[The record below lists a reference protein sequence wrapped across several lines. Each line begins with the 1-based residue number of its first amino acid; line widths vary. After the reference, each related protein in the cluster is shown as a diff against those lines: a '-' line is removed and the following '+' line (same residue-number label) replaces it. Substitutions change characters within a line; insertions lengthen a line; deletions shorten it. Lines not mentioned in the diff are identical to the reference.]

1 MYLNTIGG
9 LIYNY
14 DGDQPLSAT
23 NPVLNTITIPPN
35 SWGLAAC
42 RNLNAATPAVTF
54 YTIMNSKIW
63 YYDGTAWVNT
73 NHNAGGGSNLGGGGG
88 YIFNY
93 SISGEIW
100 RYDGT
105 GDAVLLIDLGS
116 EDRIADVSVDCS
128 GNFYILKTSDPQ
140 SLKKYNSSAILLNTY
155 SLSGAPIGISGGG
168 FAVFGND
175 IYYDDN
181 SNFVHGTFSGN
192 TVNFV
197 VSPSPVGSIYD
208 FANCPGTATPTQVFD
223 SICANQ
229 FPYNWNGNSY
239 SAPGTYMITLSG
251 SAGCDSIVT
260 LNLSIGTVTGIPQ
273 NVNLCPNQLP
283 YSWNGNNYSTAG
295 NYTAA
300 LTSSNGCDSVATL
313 NLIISN
319 PLIGIPENVAIC
331 PNQLPYT
338 WNGNSYAT
346 TGTYTITLV
355 SSSGCDSVAT
365 LNLSNGP
372 AITGPTQN
380 ITVCANQ
387 IPYSWNGNSYSA
399 AGNYNVTLTASS
411 GCDSIA
417 TLNLSIASTITA
429 PTQNITVCPNQLPY
443 SWNGNNYSSAGNYN
457 VTLTASSGCDS
468 IATLNLSIGPSIT
481 GPVQNITVCPN
492 QLPYSWNGNNYSS
505 AGNYNLTLTASS
517 GCDSIA
523 TLNLSIGNPI
533 TGPTQNISVCE
544 NQLPYSWNGNNYS
557 SAGNYNVTL
566 TAGSGCD
573 SIATLN
579 LSIGNP
585 ITGPTQNISVCENQ
599 LPYSWNGNNYSSAGN
614 YNVTLTASSGC
625 DSITTLNLGIT
636 QNSFITVDTSICP
649 DQLPYHSNGN
659 QYSTP
664 GTYLL
669 TLTNANGC
677 DSIVTVNLSLYTPPV
692 AFAGNDDTAQ
702 YNVPYQLSG
711 SGGTNYEWSPAAPL
725 NNAHT
730 ANPIA
735 VITTTTTFYLNIKDN
750 HGCVGLDT
758 VLIKIQHSPSIYV
771 PSGFSPNGDILN
783 SVFRPIL
790 IDIKQL
796 NYFRVYNR
804 YGQMIFQDRDVV
816 TGWNGTYQGKAQNM
830 GTYTWTL
837 EAVDIKGKLWKMHG
851 TVVLIR

>member
-1 MYLNTIGG
+1 MQKTIPAFVYLLIVLFLSNNKVFAQLPTCPNNHIVYLNTIGG

-23 NPVLNTITIPPN
+23 NPVLNTITIPAN

-140 SLKKYNSSAILLNTY
+140 SLKKYNSSAVLLNTY

-181 SNFVHGTFSGN
+181 TNFVHGTFSGN

-197 VSPSPVGSIYD
+197 VAPSPVGNIYD

-295 NYTAA
+295 NYTAT
-300 LTSSNGCDSVATL
+300 LTSSTGCDSIATL
-313 NLIISN
+313 NLSISN

-331 PNQLPYT
+331 PNQFPYI
-338 WNGNSYAT
+338 WNGNNYPA
-346 TGTYTITLV
+346 TGTYTTTLV
-355 SSSGCDSVAT
+355 SSGGCDSVAT
-365 LNLSNGP
+365 LNLSIGP
-372 AITGPTQN
+372 AITGPTQNINVCANQLPYSWNGNNYSAAGNYDVTLTASSGCDSIATLNLSIGPVITGPTQN

-387 IPYSWNGNSYSA
+387 LPYSWNGNNYSA

-417 TLNLSIASTITA
+417 ILNLSIGPAITG
-429 PTQNITVCPNQLPY
+429 PTQNITVCANQLPY
-443 SWNGNNYSSAGNYN
+443 SWNGNNYSAAGNYN
-457 VTLTASSGCDS
+457 VTLTANNGCDSIAILNLSIGSAITGPTQNISVCSTQLPYSWNGNNYSIAGNYTVTLIASSGCDS
-468 IATLNLSIGPSIT
+468 IATLNL
-481 GPVQNITVCPN
+481 
-492 QLPYSWNGNNYSS
+492 
-505 AGNYNLTLTASS
+505 
-517 GCDSIA
+517 
-523 TLNLSIGNPI
+523 
-533 TGPTQNISVCE
+533 
-544 NQLPYSWNGNNYS
+544 
-557 SAGNYNVTL
+557 
-566 TAGSGCD
+566 
-573 SIATLN
+573 
-579 LSIGNP
+579 
-585 ITGPTQNISVCENQ
+585 
-599 LPYSWNGNNYSSAGN
+599 
-614 YNVTLTASSGC
+614 
-625 DSITTLNLGIT
+625 GIT
-636 QNSFITVDTSICP
+636 QNSFTSLDTAVCP
-649 DQLPYHSNGN
+649 DQLPFHYNGN
-659 QYSTP
+659 QYPAP
-664 GTYLL
+664 GTYLQ
-669 TLTNANGC
+669 TLTNSNGC
-677 DSIVTVNLSLYTPPV
+677 DSIVTVNLSLYMQPV

-711 SGGTNYEWSPAAPL
+711 SGGWNYEWSPAFPL
-725 NNAHT
+725 NNPNI
-730 ANPIA
+730 ANPLA
-735 VITTTTTFYLNIKDN
+735 VITTTTTFYLNVKDN

-758 VLIKIQHSPSIYV
+758 VIIKILHSPSIYV

-816 TGWNGTYQGKAQNM
+816 TGWNGTYLGKAQNI

-837 EAVDIKGKLWKMHG
+837 EAVDIKGKVWKMHG
-851 TVVLIR
+851 TVALIR